1 MEQPEASSPGRHIL
15 HADLDAFYAA
25 VEQLDNPHLRGRPVL
40 VGGRPDQRGVVA
52 TASYEAR
59 KFGVRSA
66 MPMRTALRLCPQ
78 GVLVRP
84 RFDRY
89 HEVSGL
95 VMEQFHAITHLV
107 EPLSLDEAYLD
118 ISQVVA
124 GGRAPLAVALDLKE
138 CVRQA
143 TGLTLS
149 VGAGTSKSVA
159 KIASDLHKPDGLVVV
174 LPGEEPAFLAPL
186 PVGKLW
192 GIGPK
197 TAERLH
203 GEGIQTIGQLA
214 AQDLQWFLG
223 HFGRRGEHLR
233 AKALGVDQEPV
244 HTEHVTKS
252 VSAENT
258 FATDLTDPGEIRQEL
273 ARLAGRVA
281 RRLERHGLRGRTVT
295 VKLRLADFTTF
306 TRQATLPGFTCAEVD
321 ICEAAW
327 RLAALELPPGRA
339 FRLLGVGVSSLAD
352 AADQT
357 GVAAEA
363 PVQQLALLLFENGR
377 IANMRK

>member
-1 MEQPEASSPGRHIL
+1 MEQPAAPPAQRHIL

-25 VEQLDNPHLRGRPVL
+25 VEQLDDPQLRGRPVL
-40 VGGRPDQRGVVA
+40 VGGSPEGRGVVA

-59 KFGVRSA
+59 QFGVRSA
-66 MPMRTALRLCPQ
+66 MPMRTALRLCPH

-89 HEVSGL
+89 REMSQR
-95 VMEQFHAITHLV
+95 VMEQFHAVTSLV

-118 ISQVVA
+118 ISEVVA
-124 GGRAPLAVALDLKE
+124 RGQAPLAVALDLKE
-138 CVRQA
+138 SVRRA
-143 TGLTLS
+143 TGLALS
-149 VGAGTSKSVA
+149 VGVGSCKSVA

-174 LPGEEPAFLAPL
+174 APGDEAEFLAPL

-197 TAERLH
+197 SAERLH

-214 AQDLQWFLG
+214 ARDPEWFLRR
-223 HFGRRGEHLR
+223 FGKRGEHLR
-233 AKALGVDQEPV
+233 AQALGLDREPV

-258 FATDLTDPGEIRQEL
+258 FAADLADPEEIRQEL

-281 RRLERHGLRGRTVT
+281 GRLERHELRGRTVT
-295 VKLRLADFTTF
+295 VKLRLSDFTTF
-306 TRQATLPGFTCAEVD
+306 TRQATLPAFTCAEAD
-321 ICEAAW
+321 ICDAAW
-327 RLAALELPPGRA
+327 RLASLELAPGRA
-339 FRLLGVGVSSLAD
+339 FRLLGVGVSSLAGAD
-352 AADQT
+352 AET
-357 GVAAEA
+357 GVVAAAEA
-363 PVQQLALLLFENGR
+363 RQLELALFG
-377 IANMRK
+377 